1 MKENFHNSRNSSD
14 IDMKL
19 GSVTIL
25 DKRNKTPS
33 NKFADDVIS
42 EN

>member
-1 MKENFHNSRNSSD
+1 MKENFHNSRKSSD

-19 GSVTIL
+19 GPVTIL

-33 NKFADDVIS
+33 NKFADDVMS